1 MGKDTLNCLVNADL
15 LEKFKLALA
24 LNKEDMEEVVDKLLS
39 NYVSESFL
47 RAAKGL
53 SSETVKIT
61 TPTKPNPISDEDNDY
76 AKANRK
82 IPIWAN
88 RGKQNNHKIIK
99 AFLQIEEQQG
109 QVRYDELMERCS
121 NDTKYPDTYVK
132 DFKGNFAQMK
142 TDASN
147 SHGKVFIEE
156 EDKVEIWHEVLD
168 TLREYRESFLNSVSR
183 GAETVKIT
191 NEMTHRAY
199 EIIKM
204 VYHGNLTRSEAK
216 YKIADETGMNAGSA
230 GDYVTNFLAM
240 MDGQRYTRTM
250 NTYATRYLLENIRLD
265 FGEEQ
270 FQKAL
275 EATKEHVKYYN
286 GLNNGTLNSIQNVI
300 DELS

>member
-1 MGKDTLNCLVNADL
+1 MDKNTFSCLINAEL
-15 LEKFKLALA
+15 LEKFKLALT
-24 LNKEDMEEVVDKLLS
+24 LNKQNVEEVIEKLLS
-39 NYVSESFL
+39 NYISESFL
-47 RAAKGL
+47 KAAKDL
-53 SSETVKIT
+53 SSNTAKIT
-61 TPTKPNPISDEDNDY
+61 THTSPVTLENNNYS
-76 AKANRK
+76 KANRK
-82 IPIWAN
+82 IPVWAN
-88 RGKQNNHKIIK
+88 REKQNNHKIIK
-99 AFLQIEEQQG
+99 AFLQIEEEQG
-109 QVRYDELMERCS
+109 QVTYEELMERCS
-121 NDTKYPDTYVK
+121 NATKYSDTYVS

-147 SHGKVFIEE
+147 SHGKVFIVEG
-156 EDKVEIWHEVLD
+156 DNVEIWSEVLD
-168 TLREYRESFLNSVSR
+168 TLRQYRDSFLNSNSKGR
-183 GAETVKIT
+183 ETMKIT

-204 VYHGNLTRSEAK
+204 VHCGNLTRNEAK

-240 MDGQRYTRTM
+240 MEGQRYTRTM
-250 NTYATRYLLENIRLD
+250 NTYATRYLLENIRLE

-286 GLNNGTLNSIQNVI
+286 GLKNGTLHSIQNII

>member
-1 MGKDTLNCLVNADL
+1 MDKNKLNCLVNTDL

-24 LNKEDMEEVVDKLLS
+24 LNKEDMEEVMDKLLS
-39 NYVSESFL
+39 NYVRESFL
-47 RAAKGL
+47 RAAKSL
-53 SSETVKIT
+53 TSEAVKIT
-61 TPTKPNPISDEDNDY
+61 TPTNSVTAEDNNY
-76 AKANRK
+76 SKANRK

-88 RGKQNNHKIIK
+88 REKQNNHKIIK
-99 AFLQIEEQQG
+99 AFLLIEEQQG
-109 QVRYDELMERCS
+109 QVSYEELMERCS
-121 NDTKYPDTYVK
+121 NATKYPDTYVK
-132 DFKGNFAQMK
+132 DFKGNYAQMK

-156 EDKVEIWHEVLD
+156 GDTVEIWSEVLD
-168 TLREYRESFLNSVSR
+168 TLRQYRQFFLNGDSR

-191 NEMTHRAY
+191 NEMTHGAY

-216 YKIADETGMNAGSA
+216 YKIADKTGMNAGSA

-240 MDGQRYTRTM
+240 MDGKRYTRTM
-250 NTYATRYLLENIRLD
+250 NTYATRYLLENIRLE
-265 FGEEQ
+265 FGEEK

-286 GLNNGTLNSIQNVI
+286 GLNNGTLHSIQNVI

>member
-1 MGKDTLNCLVNADL
+1 MSKNTFKCLVNEDL
-15 LEKFKLALA
+15 LEKFELALT
-24 LNKEDMEEVVDKLLS
+24 LNKEDKEEVMEELLS

-47 RAAKGL
+47 RAAKSL
-53 SSETVKIT
+53 TTETVKVV
-61 TPTKPNPISDEDNDY
+61 TPTNPVTFEDVDY

-88 RGKQNNHKIIK
+88 REKQNNHKIIK
-99 AFLQIEEQQG
+99 AFLQIEEQHG
-109 QVRYDELMERCS
+109 QVSYEELVERCS
-121 NDTKYPDTYVK
+121 NNTKYPDTYIN

-156 EDKVEIWHEVLD
+156 DNKVEIWSEVLD
-168 TLREYRESFLNSVSR
+168 TLRKYRVSFLNSDS
-183 GAETVKIT
+183 GGSEMVKIT

-204 VYHGNLTRSEAK
+204 VHNESLTRSEAK
-216 YKIADETGMNAGSA
+216 YKIAEETGMNAGSA

-240 MDGQRYTRTM
+240 MDGKRYTRTM
-250 NTYATRYLLENIRLD
+250 NTYATRYLLENIRLE

-270 FQKAL
+270 FQKAI

-286 GLNNGTLNSIQNVI
+286 GLNNGTLHSIQNVI

>member
-1 MGKDTLNCLVNADL
+1 MGKNTLNCLVNADL

-24 LNKEDMEEVVDKLLS
+24 LNKEDMEEVMDKLLS

-47 RAAKGL
+47 RAAKSL
-53 SSETVKIT
+53 TSETVKII
-61 TPTKPNPISDEDNDY
+61 TPANHATAEDNDY

-88 RGKQNNHKIIK
+88 REKQNNHKIIK

-109 QVRYDELMERCS
+109 QVSYEELMERCS
-121 NDTKYPDTYVK
+121 NATKYPDTYVK

-156 EDKVEIWHEVLD
+156 GDKVEIWYEVLD
-168 TLREYRESFLNSVSR
+168 TLRQYREFFLNSDSR

-216 YKIADETGMNAGSA
+216 YKISDETGMNAGSA

-250 NTYATRYLLENIRLD
+250 NTYATRYLLENIRLE

-286 GLNNGTLNSIQNVI
+286 GLNNGTLHSIQNVI